1 MERERRS
8 VEVSGK
14 DVEEA
19 IAQGLAELGKT
30 REEVEIKILSEG
42 SRGLF
47 GLGAEEARVRISVE
61 PQVVERAERI
71 EVEVEEVEVEEKK
84 EKVKKP
90 AAPPLEKDFQ
100 QMAKGTLEEL
110 LAKMGIRAQV
120 VIRQKVDVEEGEPPP
135 VVLDIVG
142 DDLGILIGRRGETL
156 AALQYITRL
165 IVSRHTRRWCPLVVD
180 VEHYKDRREKSLRR
194 LAQRMAER
202 VSFSQQPMAL
212 EAMPAYERR
221 IIHIT
226 LRDHPSVTT
235 KSVGEGDQRK
245 VTIIPKT

>member
-1 MERERRS
+1 MERERKGKRN
-8 VEVSGK
+8 VEASGK
-14 DVEEA
+14 GVEEA
-19 IAQGLAELGKT
+19 IAQGLAELGRT
-30 REEVEIKILSEG
+30 RDEVEIEVLNEG

-47 GLGAEEARVRISVE
+47 GLGAEEARVRISVIE
-61 PQVVERAERI
+61 PRVVEKYVEEI
-71 EVEVEEVEVEEKK
+71 EVEEEEKK
-84 EKVKKP
+84 VKEL
-90 AAPPLEKDFQ
+90 AAPLLEKDFQ
-100 QMAKGTLEEL
+100 QMARGTLKEL

-120 VIRQKVDVEEGEPPP
+120 VVRQKVDVEEGEPPP

-165 IVSRHTRRWCPLVVD
+165 MVSRKTRRWYPLVVD
-180 VEHYKDRREKSLRR
+180 VEQYKVRRERSLTR

-202 VSFSQQPMAL
+202 VSFSRQPIAL
-212 EAMPAYERR
+212 EAMSAYERR
-221 IIHIT
+221 IVHMA

-235 KSVGEGDQRK
+235 ESVGEGDQRK

>member
-1 MERERRS
+1 MEKERGVRRS
-8 VEVSGK
+8 VEASGK

-19 IAQGLAELGKT
+19 IAQGLAELGKV
-30 REEVEIKILSEG
+30 RDEVEIEVLSEG

-47 GLGAEEARVRISVE
+47 GLGAEEARVRISVTE
-61 PQVVERAERI
+61 PQVVEKVVEKI
-71 EVEVEEVEVEEKK
+71 EVEEEEKK
-84 EKVKKP
+84 VKEP

-100 QMAKGTLEEL
+100 QIAKGTLEEL

-120 VIRQKVDVEEGEPPP
+120 VVRQKVDAEEVERPP

-142 DDLGILIGRRGETL
+142 GDLGILIGRRGETL

-165 IVSRHTRRWCPLVVD
+165 MVSRKTRRWYPLVVD
-180 VEHYKDRREKSLRR
+180 VEQYKVRRERSLER

-202 VSFSQQPMAL
+202 VIFSQQPMAL
-212 EAMPAYERR
+212 EAMPAYDRR
-221 IIHIT
+221 IVHIA
-226 LRDHPSVTT
+226 LRDHPSVAT

>member
-1 MERERRS
+1 VEQERKGKRS
-8 VEVSGK
+8 AEASGK

-19 IAQGLAELGKT
+19 IAQGLAVLGRT
-30 REEVEIKILSEG
+30 RDEVEIEVLNEG

-47 GLGAEEARVRISVE
+47 GLGAEEARVRISVIE
-61 PQVVERAERI
+61 PQVVEKYVEEI
-71 EVEVEEVEVEEKK
+71 EVEEEEKK
-84 EKVKKP
+84 VKEP
-90 AAPPLEKDFQ
+90 AAPLLEKDFQ
-100 QMAKGTLEEL
+100 QMARGTLKEL

-165 IVSRHTRRWCPLVVD
+165 MVSRKTRRWYPLVVD
-180 VEHYKDRREKSLRR
+180 VEQYKVRRERSLRR

-202 VSFSQQPMAL
+202 VSFSRQPIAL

-221 IIHIT
+221 IVHIT

-235 KSVGEGDQRK
+235 ESVGEGDQRK

>member
-1 MERERRS
+1 MGRQREGKRS
-8 VEVSGK
+8 VEASGR

-19 IAQGLAELGKT
+19 IAHGLADLGKT
-30 REEVEIKILSEG
+30 RDEVEIEVVSEG

-47 GLGAEEARVRISVE
+47 GLGAEEARVQISVIE
-61 PQVVERAERI
+61 PKVVEEPVKIIR
-71 EVEVEEVEVEEKK
+71 VEVEEEEKVEEP
-84 EKVKKP
+84 E
-90 AAPPLEKDFQ
+90 APSLEKDFQ
-100 QMAKGTLEEL
+100 QTAKRALEEL
-110 LAKMGIRAQV
+110 VTRMGIRAQV
-120 VIRQKVDVEEGEPPP
+120 VIRRKVDVEEELPT

-165 IVSRHTRRWCPLVVD
+165 VVGRKTRRWQPLVVD
-180 VEHYKDRREKSLRR
+180 VEQYKVRRERSLRR
-194 LAQRMAER
+194 LAERMAER
-202 VSFSQQPMAL
+202 VSFSHQTVAL

-221 IIHIT
+221 IVHLA
-226 LRDHPSVTT
+226 LRDHPTVTT

>member
-1 MERERRS
+1 MEKEEGKRS
-8 VEVSGK
+8 VEASGK

-19 IAQGLAELGKT
+19 IAQGLAGLGKT
-30 REEVEIKILSEG
+30 RDEVEIEVLSEG

-47 GLGAEEARVRISVE
+47 GLGAEEARVRISVVR
-61 PQVVERAERI
+61 PQVVEEVVEKIER
-71 EVEVEEVEVEEKK
+71 EEEEKV
-84 EKVKKP
+84 EKP
-90 AAPPLEKDFQ
+90 AAPPLERDFQ
-100 QMAKGTLEEL
+100 QIAKGTLEEL

-120 VIRQKVDVEEGEPPP
+120 VIRQKVDVEEGELPP

-165 IVSRHTRRWCPLVVD
+165 VVSRKTRRWYPLVVD
-180 VEHYKDRREKSLRR
+180 VEQYKVRRERSLRR

-202 VSFSQQPMAL
+202 VSFSRQPMAL

-221 IIHIT
+221 IVHMT

-245 VTIIPKT
+245 VTIIPKP

>member
-1 MERERRS
+1 MEKERQGKRS
-8 VEVSGK
+8 VEAGGK

-19 IAQGLAELGKT
+19 IAQGLAELGRT
-30 REEVEIKILSEG
+30 RDEVEIEVLSEG

-47 GLGAEEARVRISVE
+47 GLGAEEARVRISVIE
-61 PQVVERAERI
+61 PQVVEKYIEEI
-71 EVEVEEVEVEEKK
+71 EVEKEEKK
-84 EKVKKP
+84 VKERAVP
-90 AAPPLEKDFQ
+90 LLEKDFQ
-100 QMAKGTLEEL
+100 QMARGALKEL

-120 VIRQKVDVEEGEPPP
+120 VIRQKVDVEEGETPP

-165 IVSRHTRRWCPLVVD
+165 IVSRKTRRWYPLVVD
-180 VEHYKDRREKSLRR
+180 VEQYKVRRERSLTR

-202 VSFSQQPMAL
+202 VSFSRKQVSL

-221 IIHIT
+221 IVHLA
-226 LRDHPSVTT
+226 LRDHPAVTT
-235 KSVGEGDQRK
+235 RSVGEGDQRK

>member
-1 MERERRS
+1 MEKEREEKRS
-8 VEVSGK
+8 FEASGK
-14 DVEEA
+14 NVEEA
-19 IAQGLAELGKT
+19 IAQGLAKLGKT
-30 REEVEIKILSEG
+30 RDEVEIEVLSEG

-47 GLGAEEARVRISVE
+47 GLGAEEARVRISVLG
-61 PQVVERAERI
+61 PQVVEEVVEKI
-71 EVEVEEVEVEEKK
+71 EVVEE
-84 EKVKKP
+84 P
-90 AAPPLEKDFQ
+90 AAPPPEKDFQ
-100 QMAKGTLEEL
+100 QIAKGALEEL
-110 LAKMGIRAQV
+110 LAKMGIRVQV

-165 IVSRHTRRWCPLVVD
+165 IVNRKTRRWCPLVVD
-180 VEHYKDRREKSLRR
+180 VEQYKVRRERSLRR

-202 VSFSQQPMAL
+202 VSFSRQPMAL

-221 IIHIT
+221 IVHIT
-226 LRDHPSVTT
+226 LRDHPSVIT

>member
-1 MERERRS
+1 MEKEREEKRS
-8 VEVSGK
+8 VEASGK

-19 IAQGLAELGKT
+19 IAHGLAELGKT
-30 REEVEIKILSEG
+30 RDEVEIEVLSEG

-47 GLGAEEARVRISVE
+47 GLGAEEARVRISVIE
-61 PQVVERAERI
+61 PQVVEEVVERI
-71 EVEVEEVEVEEKK
+71 EVVK
-84 EKVKKP
+84 EPVV
-90 AAPPLEKDFQ
+90 PPLEKDFQ
-100 QMAKGTLEEL
+100 KIAKGTLEDL
-110 LAKMGIRAQV
+110 LVKMGFRAQV
-120 VIRQKVDVEEGEPPP
+120 VIHQKVDAEGGERPT

-165 IVSRHTRRWCPLVVD
+165 IVGRKTRRWHPLVVD
-180 VEHYKDRREKSLRR
+180 VEQYKVRRERSLRR

-202 VSFSQQPMAL
+202 VSFSGQTMAL
-212 EAMPAYERR
+212 EAMPSYERR
-221 IIHIT
+221 IVHMA
-226 LRDHPSVTT
+226 LRDHPTVTT

>member
-1 MERERRS
+1 MEKEREGKRS
-8 VEVSGK
+8 VEASGK

-30 REEVEIKILSEG
+30 RDEVEIEVLSEG

-47 GLGAEEARVRISVE
+47 GLGAEEARVRISIIESQVLE
-61 PQVVERAERI
+61 EVVEKI
-71 EVEVEEVEVEEKK
+71 EVVK
-84 EKVKKP
+84 EP
-90 AAPPLEKDFQ
+90 AAPPLERDFQ
-100 QMAKGTLEEL
+100 QIAKGTLEEL
-110 LAKMGIRAQV
+110 LVKMGISVQV
-120 VIRQKVDVEEGEPPP
+120 VIRPKADVGEGELPT

-165 IVSRHTRRWCPLVVD
+165 IVSHKTRRWHPLVVD
-180 VEHYKDRREKSLRR
+180 VEQYKVRRERSLRR

-202 VSFSQQPMAL
+202 VSFSRQPVAL
-212 EAMPAYERR
+212 EAMSAYERR
-221 IIHIT
+221 IVHLA
-226 LRDHPSVTT
+226 LRDHPTVTT
-235 KSVGEGDQRK
+235 KSVGEGDHRK

>member
-1 MERERRS
+1 MEQQRKGKRS
-8 VEVSGK
+8 VELSSK

-19 IAQGLAELGKT
+19 IAQGLAELGRT
-30 REEVEIKILSEG
+30 RDEVEIEVLSEG

-47 GLGAEEARVRISVE
+47 GLGAEEARVRISVIE
-61 PQVVERAERI
+61 PQVVGKYVEEI
-71 EVEVEEVEVEEKK
+71 EVKEEKK
-84 EKVKKP
+84 VREL
-90 AAPPLEKDFQ
+90 AAPLLEKDFQ
-100 QMAKGTLEEL
+100 QMARGTLKEL
-110 LAKMGIRAQV
+110 LAKMGVRAQV
-120 VIRQKVDVEEGEPPP
+120 VIRQKVDAEEGEPPP

-165 IVSRHTRRWCPLVVD
+165 LVSRKTRRWYPLVVD
-180 VEHYKDRREKSLRR
+180 VEQYKVRRERSLRR

-202 VSFSQQPMAL
+202 VSFSQQPIAM
-212 EAMPAYERR
+212 EAMSAYERR
-221 IIHIT
+221 IVHMA

-235 KSVGEGDQRK
+235 ESVGEGDQRK

>member
-1 MERERRS
+1 MGKEREAKRS
-8 VEVSGK
+8 VEASGR

-19 IAQGLAELGKT
+19 IAQGLAELRKT
-30 REEVEIKILSEG
+30 RDEVEIEVLSEG

-47 GLGAEEARVRISVE
+47 GLGAEEARVRISAIK
-61 PQVVERAERI
+61 PQVVEKVVAEI
-71 EVEVEEVEVEEKK
+71 ETKEEEKK
-84 EKVKKP
+84 VEEP
-90 AAPPLEKDFQ
+90 APPVEKDFQ
-100 QMAKGTLEEL
+100 KIAKRTLEEL
-110 LAKMGIRAQV
+110 LARMRIRARV
-120 VIRQKVDVEEGEPPP
+120 VIRQKVEVEEGKPPP
-135 VVLDIVG
+135 VVLDIEG

-165 IVSRHTRRWCPLVVD
+165 IVSRKTHRWYPLIVD
-180 VEHYKDRREKSLRR
+180 VEQYKIRRERSLRR

-202 VSFSQQPMAL
+202 VSFSRKPMAL

-221 IIHIT
+221 IVHVT
-226 LRDHPSVTT
+226 LRDHPAVTT